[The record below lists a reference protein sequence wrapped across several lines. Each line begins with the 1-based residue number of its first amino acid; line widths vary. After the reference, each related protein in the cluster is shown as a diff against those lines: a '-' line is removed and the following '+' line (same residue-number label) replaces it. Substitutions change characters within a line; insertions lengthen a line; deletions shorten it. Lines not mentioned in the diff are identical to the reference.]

1 MKDTKTYYYCNRD
14 SYGQRTG
21 SYTKIELSDDQIIMD
36 GNYKYYGQHLLYEYE
51 IECLYACQN

>member
-1 MKDTKTYYYCNRD
+1 MKKTYYYCNRD

-21 SYTKIELSDDQIIMD
+21 SYTKIELSDDQITMD
-36 GNYKYYGQHLLYEYE
+36 GTYKYYGQHLLYEYE